1 MNRIHKEEIRLN
13 KRWNRI
19 KRVKGLRKYIN
30 KGDKKQLAWKLMQT
44 LL

>member
-1 MNRIHKEEIRLN
+1 MNTIHKDLKLN
-13 KRWNRI
+13 KKWI
-19 KRVKGLRKYIN
+19 RVRKIKGLRRYIN

>member
-1 MNRIHKEEIRLN
+1 MNTIHKDLRLN

-19 KRVKGLRKYIN
+19 KRVRGLRKWIN
-30 KGDKKQLAWKLMQT
+30 KGDKTQLAWKLMQT